1 MEWFVIAFVRA
12 SVVWLASGVTLGVA
26 MALAPSLV
34 VYRPAHFHMNLLGFV
49 AMMIFGVAY
58 HVLPRFAGRP
68 LHAPRLAAAHWW
80 LANAGLGLMV
90 LGFAL
95 RPNGVEPLGSTLL
108 GLGGL
113 LSTAGAYA
121 FGWNVWRSLGPAR
134 RLRNASL
141 AAGPAAPPAPPS
153 TRRRPLPVAGE

>member
-1 MEWFVIAFVRA
+1 MDWFVVAFVRA
-12 SVVWLASGVTLGVA
+12 SVVWLASGVSLGAA
-26 MALAPSLV
+26 MALAPRLV
-34 VYRPAHFHMNLLGFV
+34 VYRPTHFHMNLLGFV

-80 LANAGLGLMV
+80 LANAGLGSMV

-95 RPNGVEPLGSTLL
+95 RPNGVEPLGSAVL

-113 LSTAGAYA
+113 LSTVGAYA
-121 FGWNVWRSLGPAR
+121 FAWNVWRTLGRAPGKATPAPAR
-134 RLRNASL
+134 P
-141 AAGPAAPPAPPS
+141 PAAPLAH
-153 TRRRPLPVAGE
+153 RRPLPVVGE